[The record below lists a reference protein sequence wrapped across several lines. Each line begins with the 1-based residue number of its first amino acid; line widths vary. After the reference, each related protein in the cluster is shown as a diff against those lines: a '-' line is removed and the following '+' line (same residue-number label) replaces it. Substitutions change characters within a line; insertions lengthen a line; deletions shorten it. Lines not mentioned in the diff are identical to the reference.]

1 MSELQG
7 ISTFHMVNSITETQ
21 HNRGTFN
28 KIKELFGKV
37 YYKFLAVGGGCYVRH
52 RRLYLSPQ
60 YDTAEPVIQVG
71 DDSVK
76 T

>member
-1 MSELQG
+1 MPDLQG

-37 YYKFLAVGGGCYVRH
+37 IIQISKLATCFQL
-52 RRLYLSPQ
+52 RRQCPSRNSIETLGLETKINTS
-60 YDTAEPVIQVG
+60 TPV
-71 DDSVK
+71 
-76 T
+76 